1 MTAIN
6 FPNSPSDGDTHAGF
20 VYNSTL
26 GVWKSTP
33 SSGGSSVSVSDTA
46 PSSPSAGDLW
56 WDSAGNIM
64 FIYYTDTDSSQWV
77 QTTTPGAPGSAGAA
91 GANGTDGTDGT
102 DGASGIVNTVYTEK
116 TDTFSGVANGTPLL
130 VTGMA
135 ASLTPAST
143 SNKIHLTAQIS
154 YSQTGTTYKAWFKRT
169 IGSGAATDVHIGDA
183 DGVRQRAG
191 IPLALASDAN
201 QGNSFILQ
209 FIDEPATTEQ
219 VTYQLY
225 VNNDNAVNFRLNRSQ
240 TDSNNN
246 TGGRYI
252 STIILQELGA

>member
-1 MTAIN
+1 VT
-6 FPNSPSDGDTHAGF
+6 S
-20 VYNSTL
+20 
-26 GVWKSTP
+26 
-33 SSGGSSVSVSDTA
+33 SDTA

-56 WDSAGNIM
+56 YKSDTNALYV
-64 FIYYTDTDSSQWV
+64 YYTDADSSQWV
-77 QTTTPGAPGSAGAA
+77 GISGPAGADGAAGAA
-91 GANGTDGTDGT
+91 GAAGADGTDGTDGT

>member
-1 MTAIN
+1 MAAIN
-6 FPNSPSDGDTHAGF
+6 FPNSPSNGDTHEGF

-26 GVWKSTP
+26 GVWKSAA
-33 SSGGSSVSVSDTA
+33 SGGGSSVTVSDSA

-64 FIYYTDTDSSQWV
+64 FIYYTDADSSQWV
-77 QTTTPGAPGSAGAA
+77 QATTPGADGSNGSDGAAGAA
-91 GANGTDGTDGT
+91 GA
-102 DGASGIVNTVYTEK
+102 SGIINTVYTEK
-116 TDTFSGVANGTPLL
+116 TDTFSGTANGTPLL

-191 IPLALASDAN
+191 VPLALASDAN
-201 QGNSFILQ
+201 QGNSFVLQ

-225 VNNDNAVNFRLNRSQ
+225 VNNDNTVNFNLNRSQ